1 MDKDKGILYL
11 PAAEAR
17 ACAECGEQRAR
28 RSTEVQSFLY
38 GERGK
43 EVTLSARVPVWT
55 CDACG
60 AAYTDGEGE
69 DARHEAVCRHLGL
82 LSPLEIRNLRS
93 KHSLTQAELAQL
105 TGFGE
110 ASIKRWEAGTI
121 LQNSSSDKFLRL
133 LLDNYVMRKL
143 QGLASEI
150 HAPQMRQGFG
160 KFRTQFNED
169 IFAQAK
175 VFELR
180 REQA

>member
-11 PAAEAR
+11 PSAEVR
-17 ACAECGEQRAR
+17 VCAECGEQRAR

-55 CDACG
+55 CEACG

-121 LQNSSSDKFLRL
+121 LQNVSSDKFLRL
-133 LLDNYVMRKL
+133 LFDNYVL
-143 QGLASEI
+143 ITTCG
-150 HAPQMRQGFG
+150 
-160 KFRTQFNED
+160 
-169 IFAQAK
+169 
-175 VFELR
+175 V
-180 REQA
+180 